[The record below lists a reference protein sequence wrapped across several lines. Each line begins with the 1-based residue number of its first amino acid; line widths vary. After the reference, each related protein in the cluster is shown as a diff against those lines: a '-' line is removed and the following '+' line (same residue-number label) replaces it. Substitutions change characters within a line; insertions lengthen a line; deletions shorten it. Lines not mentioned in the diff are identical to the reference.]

1 MTFVLDAF
9 VGWFVYFLRK
19 FSKSIQENLFRG
31 PGDLSDLISI
41 NIQRSRERGVPSYVT
56 FRNSGVCNLKANI
69 NNFEDLKKIGISM
82 EDITNLKKVYEDV
95 KDIDLFTGGMLY
107 RYGLYRITFF
117 FFYPAQ

>member
-1 MTFVLDAF
+1 M
-9 VGWFVYFLRK
+9 
-19 FSKSIQENLFRG
+19 
-31 PGDLSDLISI
+31 
-41 NIQRSRERGVPSYVT
+41 PSYVT

-82 EDITNLKKVYEDV
+82 EDITNLKRVYEDV

-117 FFYPAQ
+117 YPVHFEKKK